1 MRFRGNLGSPAPHN
15 GEMGNELAGK
25 TAVVTGATSG
35 IGKAAAEGLARL
47 GARVVIVARD
57 PIRGEAARAAL
68 GPGAGLVLADL
79 SRPAEVRRAAG
90 EIAAAC
96 PRLDV
101 LLNNAGAF
109 FRERT
114 VTPDG
119 LEATFATNH
128 LSYFLLTN
136 LLLGSLAAATAGSAR
151 VVNVASEAH
160 RGARLRFDDL
170 EMATGYSGFKAY
182 GKSKLMNVLFTYE
195 LARRAP
201 AGVTVNAVHPGVVA
215 TGIVRDT
222 PGPIRFLWG
231 LVFKSP
237 ERGARTSLHVCA
249 SPALEGVTG
258 KYFEDCRERRSS
270 PESYDE
276 EAARRLWEVSESLTG
291 PISPL

>member
-1 MRFRGNLGSPAPHN
+1 
-15 GEMGNELAGK
+15 MGQELAGK

-57 PIRGEAARAAL
+57 PSRGEAARAAL
-68 GPGAGLVLADL
+68 GPDAGLVLADL
-79 SRPAEVRRAAG
+79 SRPAEVRRGAG
-90 EIAAAC
+90 EIAATC
-96 PRLDV
+96 PRVDL

-109 FRERT
+109 FRERH

-128 LSYFLLTN
+128 LAYFLLTN
-136 LLLGSLAAATAGSAR
+136 LLLGRLAAAGTAR

-160 RGARLRFDDL
+160 RGARLKFDDL
-170 EMATGYSGFKAY
+170 EMAAGYSGFKAY

-201 AGVTVNAVHPGVVA
+201 AGVTANAVHPGVVA

-231 LVFKSP
+231 LVFKSA

-276 EAARRLWEVSESLTG
+276 DAARRLWEVSESRTG